1 MPTDPNETQ
10 FEGRLRS
17 ILEAYALPGR
27 RIAYA
32 LQQPLVYLKDT
43 VGMVL
48 LAANNIL
55 PVDGTA
61 GFAKGCFFIKT
72 DAPTGNP
79 GLYTNIGTAAACIFA
94 STSTGHSILY
104 FAAVPASAV
113 ACHAALAE
121 NASNAFPGPFTSPTI
136 PRSLDCVFD
145 AGWQGGNVV
154 VVGTDQFDEIVSE
167 TFTAVAGTTVAGSK
181 VFKTITAAAKAT
193 IAGTSDAVLLQ
204 TGGKI
209 GLPVPLGSDAVGV
222 LFANDP
228 ADFSPPADCPEH
240 LILDATYHSF
250 TPESTPDG
258 AISFKLI
265 CNA

>member
-1 MPTDPNETQ
+1 MPIDPNETAW
-10 FEGRLRS
+10 EGRLRS
-17 ILEAYALPGR
+17 VLEAYALPGR
-27 RIAYA
+27 RIAYGA
-32 LQQPLVYLKDT
+32 QQPLVYLKDT
-43 VGMVL
+43 EGMVL
-48 LAANNIL
+48 LAANNVV
-55 PVDGTA
+55 PVDDTA
-61 GFAKGCFFIKT
+61 GYAKGCFFLKT
-72 DAPTGNP
+72 DSPTGNP
-79 GLYTNIGTAAACIFA
+79 GLYTNIGTKTKCVFA
-94 STSTGHSILY
+94 STSTGHAVLY
-104 FAAVPASAV
+104 FTAVPAAAV
-113 ACHAALAE
+113 ACHASVQESAA
-121 NASNAFPGPFTSPTI
+121 NAFPGPFTSPTI
-136 PRSLDCVFD
+136 PRSLDCVFA
-145 AGWQGGNVV
+145 AGWQGGDVT

-167 TFTAVAGTTVAGSK
+167 TFTAVAGTIVAGDK
-181 VFKTITAAAKAT
+181 VFKTITAASKAA